1 MSPLIKSS
9 CSYAIRQ
16 YICMPPIIRSIFC
29 PSSGLLYRIDTT
41 CHHVYMLPA
50 IMSICRPPQ
59 VNMSPLIRPM
69 CCLPSALYAAR
80 HFVHMPPAIMSIGR
94 LPLSLYAAFHHVDIL
109 PANMFICRPP
119 SYLYAAIY
127 QGWDYQCYER
137 KLQHFAHGV
146 KEQNLARQA
155 EVASSGTWGIVNS
168 YPGLLDPSII
178 IPLASVIK
186 CTCHPPS
193 CLYMPPVI
201 RS

>member
-1 MSPLIKSS
+1 MSICYPPS
-9 CSYAIRQ
+9 CLYAAHL
-16 YICMPPIIRSIFC
+16 RSIC
-29 PSSGLLYRIDTT
+29 RLSSGQYAAFHQL
-41 CHHVYMLPA
+41 YMLPA
-50 IMSICRPPQ
+50 ISSICRPQ
-59 VNMSPLIRPM
+59 S
-69 CCLPSALYAAR
+69 C
-80 HFVHMPPAIMSIGR
+80 
-94 LPLSLYAAFHHVDIL
+94 LSLYAAFHHVDIL

-186 CTCHPPS
+186 CICHPPS

>member
-16 YICMPPIIRSIFC
+16 HICMPPIIRSIFC
-29 PSSGLLYRIDTT
+29 PSSGLLYRIDTA

-50 IMSICRPPQ
+50 IMFICRPPQ

-119 SYLYAAIY
+119 SYLYAAIH

-146 KEQNLARQA
+146 KNKIWRDKLKLQ
-155 EVASSGTWGIVNS
+155 VA
-168 YPGLLDPSII
+168 GLGGL
-178 IPLASVIK
+178 
-186 CTCHPPS
+186 
-193 CLYMPPVI
+193 
-201 RS
+201 